1 MNRSIRIVLFV
12 FLCLAIFPNSV
23 KMLWIMIKEHSM
35 LKDTYLRDTYF
46 AKWVLRLTLP
56 RAMEYLLNV
65 GINALNNLLTGMYFG
80 EVEMSAISQTAS
92 IFAIYEVITYGFA
105 SSCSI
110 LVAQYWGR
118 RNTDSIKTIISI
130 AVRLECLIGALFSAV
145 MIFIPE
151 TVMSFMST
159 DSAVISLG
167 ADYLR
172 VTAPIYLMY
181 GICNALFSSYSAME
195 MIQYVV
201 AGHSLCS
208 IANLLLSLL
217 LVPRFGVTGAA
228 FSALT
233 ARTLSFLFALVVLFR
248 NRNLTYHFADLLG
261 GDRSLLRDFLQVT
274 YPIMGHELI
283 WSIGNNMPQILMGR
297 LGTQATSS
305 FSIALNLCSL
315 LTIIQSGMGNAATTI
330 VGKNIGEGDQ
340 ERAKKSARTFVIYT
354 FIASAFSSI
363 LLFLIHPF
371 YLRFYDL
378 SPEILATANSMMNV
392 LLIQSFFTGF
402 DSIILVST
410 LRAGGMGKVGFYTDI
425 VVMWMIAI
433 PLAWAGI
440 LFWHLSPEWIVLLV
454 KLDMPLKS
462 IVGLYYVLK
471 TDWIHNLT
479 RASSSED
486 IIQA

>member
-1 MNRSIRIVLFV
+1 MMKELF
-12 FLCLAIFPNSV
+12 
-23 KMLWIMIKEHSM
+23 MITN
-35 LKDTYLRDTYF
+35 TYLHDADF
-46 AKWVLRLTLP
+46 AKWVLRLTIP

-118 RNTDSIKTIISI
+118 RNKDSIKQVISI
-130 AVRLECLIGALFSAV
+130 AVRLECLIGAVFTAV
-145 MIFIPE
+145 MILAPE

-159 DSAVISLG
+159 DSAVIGLG
-167 ADYLR
+167 AEYLR
-172 VTAPIYLMY
+172 ITAPIYLMY
-181 GICNALFSSYSAME
+181 GVCNALYSSFSAME
-195 MIQYVV
+195 MVKYVV
-201 AGHSLCS
+201 AGHTLCS

-217 LVPRFGVTGAA
+217 LVPRLGVTGAA
-228 FSALT
+228 FASLIARTISIAFALT
-233 ARTLSFLFALVVLFR
+233 VLLKNRALSYCLSDLFS
-248 NRNLTYHFADLLG
+248 G
-261 GDRSLLRDFLQVT
+261 GNSLLSDFLHVT

-297 LGTQATSS
+297 LGTKATSA
-305 FSIALNLCSL
+305 FSIAINLCSL

-330 VGKNIGEGDQ
+330 VGKSIGEGDK
-340 ERAKKSARTFVIYT
+340 ERAKKSARTFVVYT
-354 FIASAFSSI
+354 FIAGTFSS
-363 LLFLIHPF
+363 LLLLLIHPL
-371 YLRFYDL
+371 YLRFYGL
-378 SPEILATANSMMNV
+378 SPEVLATAKNMMNV
-392 LLIQSFFTGF
+392 LLVQSFFTGF

-410 LRAGGMGKVGFYTDI
+410 LRAGGMGKIGFYTDI

-462 IVGLYYVLK
+462 LVGLYYVLK

-479 RASSSED
+479 RNSTNLEETE
-486 IIQA
+486 I

>member
-1 MNRSIRIVLFV
+1 
-12 FLCLAIFPNSV
+12 
-23 KMLWIMIKEHSM
+23 MITN
-35 LKDTYLRDTYF
+35 TYLHDADF
-46 AKWVLRLTLP
+46 AKWVLRLTIP

-118 RNTDSIKTIISI
+118 RNKDSIKQVISI
-130 AVRLECLIGALFSAV
+130 AVRLECLIGAVFTAV
-145 MIFIPE
+145 MILAPE

-159 DSAVISLG
+159 DSAVIGLG
-167 ADYLR
+167 AEYLR
-172 VTAPIYLMY
+172 ITAPIYLMY
-181 GICNALFSSYSAME
+181 GVCNALYSSFSAME
-195 MIQYVV
+195 MVKYVV
-201 AGHSLCS
+201 AGHTLCS

-217 LVPRFGVTGAA
+217 LVPRLGVTGAA
-228 FSALT
+228 FASLIARTISIAFALT
-233 ARTLSFLFALVVLFR
+233 VLLKNRALSYCLSDLFS
-248 NRNLTYHFADLLG
+248 G
-261 GDRSLLRDFLQVT
+261 GNSLLSDFLHVT

-297 LGTQATSS
+297 LGTKATSA
-305 FSIALNLCSL
+305 FSIAINLCSL

-330 VGKNIGEGDQ
+330 VGKSIGEGDK
-340 ERAKKSARTFVIYT
+340 ERAKKSARTFVVYT
-354 FIASAFSSI
+354 FIAGTFSS
-363 LLFLIHPF
+363 LLLLLIHPL
-371 YLRFYDL
+371 YLRFYGL
-378 SPEILATANSMMNV
+378 SPEVLATAKNMMNV
-392 LLIQSFFTGF
+392 LLVQSFFTGF

-410 LRAGGMGKVGFYTDI
+410 LRAGGMGKIGFYTDI

-462 IVGLYYVLK
+462 LVGLYYVLK

-479 RASSSED
+479 RNSTNLEETE
-486 IIQA
+486 I

>member
-1 MNRSIRIVLFV
+1 
-12 FLCLAIFPNSV
+12 
-23 KMLWIMIKEHSM
+23 MIKELFM
-35 LKDTYLRDTYF
+35 FTNTYLHDADF
-46 AKWVLRLTLP
+46 AKWVLRLTIP

-118 RNTDSIKTIISI
+118 KNKGSIKQVISI
-130 AVRLECLIGALFSAV
+130 AVRLECLIGAVFTAV
-145 MIFIPE
+145 MLLVPE

-159 DSAVISLG
+159 DSAVIGLG
-167 ADYLR
+167 AEYLR
-172 VTAPIYLMY
+172 ITAPIYLMY
-181 GICNALFSSYSAME
+181 GVCNALYSSFSAME
-195 MIQYVV
+195 MVKYVV
-201 AGHSLCS
+201 AGHTLCS

-217 LVPRFGVTGAA
+217 LVPRLGVSGAA
-228 FSALT
+228 FASLVARMISIAFALT
-233 ARTLSFLFALVVLFR
+233 VLLKNRALSFRFSDFFA
-248 NRNLTYHFADLLG
+248 G
-261 GDRSLLRDFLQVT
+261 GNSLLSDFLHVT

-297 LGTQATSS
+297 LGTKATSA
-305 FSIALNLCSL
+305 FSIAINLCSL

-330 VGKNIGEGDQ
+330 VGKSIGEGDK
-340 ERAKKSARTFVIYT
+340 ERAKKSARTFVVYT
-354 FIASAFSSI
+354 FIAGTFSS
-363 LLFLIHPF
+363 LLLLLIHPL
-371 YLRFYDL
+371 YLRFYGL
-378 SPEILATANSMMNV
+378 SPEILATAKNMMNV
-392 LLIQSFFTGF
+392 LLVQSFFTGF

-410 LRAGGMGKVGFYTDI
+410 LRAGGMGKIGFYTDI

-462 IVGLYYVLK
+462 LVGLYYVLK

-479 RASSSED
+479 RNSTRPEETE
-486 IIQA
+486 I